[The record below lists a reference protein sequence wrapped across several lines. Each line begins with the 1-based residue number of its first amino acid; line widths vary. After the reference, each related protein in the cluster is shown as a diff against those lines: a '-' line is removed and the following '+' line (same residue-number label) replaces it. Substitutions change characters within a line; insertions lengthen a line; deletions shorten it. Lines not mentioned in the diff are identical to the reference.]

1 MRHPCTACCL
11 LSDAMYSAFGL
22 SLQAAI
28 FSFQN
33 NDRYWEDAKMFRP
46 ERFLANSSE
55 RASSLPAFCAF
66 GDVSSAGHAI
76 WISAPMP
83 RAP

>member
-11 LSDAMYSAFGL
+11 LSDAMYSASGL
-22 SLQAAI
+22 SLQAAN

-33 NDRYWEDAKMFRP
+33 NDKYWEDAKIFRP

-66 GDVSSAGHAI
+66 GDVSSAGHAT
-76 WISAPMP
+76 WMSAPVQWLP
-83 RAP
+83 